1 MRRVD
6 YWFAVLLR
14 LTMLS
19 AAVGL
24 SGCSLL
30 LPESEPAPIPEAIEP
45 ETGIEVLPPLPA
57 PAPKRIARVSAPPP
71 LPSLAIVMTSGIA
84 AYADVAR
91 ELSKRFETYTIYNL
105 AEDERPPVST
115 LRLVNDSD
123 SGVIVA
129 IGLRAA
135 RSSVALA
142 SKPVVFSQVFNYQE
156 LLGENS
162 RGVSAVAPLDAQ
174 IAAWKEL
181 DPSISRVGAIVG
193 KGHDSLIEDAR
204 LAAER
209 HGVELLVHIAGSD
222 QETLFIF
229 KRMIRNIDGFWLF
242 ADNRVLSPRSLKLML
257 STAKEQQVPVL
268 VPTESMLSM
277 GASVSIGS
285 VTADIAETITKVV
298 RQIEAG
304 KIQTVPAI
312 TQLSEI
318 RVVTHDS
325 AARVADR

>member
-1 MRRVD
+1 MRFYRRCRRQHPK
-6 YWFAVLLR
+6 AQR
-14 LTMLS
+14 
-19 AAVGL
+19 
-24 SGCSLL
+24 
-30 LPESEPAPIPEAIEP
+30 E
-45 ETGIEVLPPLPA
+45 LPA
-57 PAPKRIARVSAPPP
+57 PPPLP

-84 AYADVAR
+84 AYADVAT
-91 ELSKRFETYTIYNL
+91 ELSKRFETHTIYNL
-105 AEDERPPVST
+105 AEDERPPVSI
-115 LRLVNDSD
+115 LRLINDSD

-181 DPSISRVGAIVG
+181 DPSISRVGVIVG
-193 KGHDSLIEDAR
+193 NGHDSLIEEAR

-242 ADNRVLSPRSLKLML
+242 ADNRVLSPRSLQMML

-268 VPTESMLSM
+268 APTESMLSM
-277 GASVSIGS
+277 GASLSIGS

-304 KIQTVPAI
+304 EIQTVPAI
-312 TQLSEI
+312 SQLSEI
-318 RVVTHDS
+318 RVVTRDS
-325 AARVADR
+325 APRVADR

>member
-1 MRRVD
+1 MRRID
-6 YWFAVLLR
+6 NWIAGLLR
-14 LTMLS
+14 LTMLCF
-19 AAVGL
+19 ALGL

-30 LPESEPAPIPEAIEP
+30 PQEPEPTPIPEAIEP
-45 ETGIEVLPPLPA
+45 ETEIEVLPPLPA
-57 PAPKRIARVSAPPP
+57 PAPKSTTRVSTPPP

-84 AYADVAR
+84 AYAEVAT
-91 ELSKRFETYTIYNL
+91 ELSKRFETNAIYNL
-105 AEDERPPVST
+105 AEDERPPVNI
-115 LRLVNDSD
+115 LRLINDSD

-174 IAAWKEL
+174 VAAWKEL
-181 DPSISRVGAIVG
+181 DPSISRVGVIIG
-193 KGHDSLIEDAR
+193 EGHDSLIEDAR

-209 HGVELLVHIAGSD
+209 HGVELLVHTAGSD

-229 KRMIRNIDGFWLF
+229 KRMIHNIDGFWLF
-242 ADNRVLSPRSLKLML
+242 ADNRVLSPRSLQLML
-257 STAKEQQVPVL
+257 STANQQKVSVL
-268 VPTESMLSM
+268 VPAESMLAM

-285 VTADIAETITKVV
+285 VTADIAETITTVV

-304 KIQTVPAI
+304 EIQDVPAI
-312 TQLSEI
+312 SQLSEI
-318 RVVTHDS
+318 RVVTRDS
-325 AARVADR
+325 ALRAGDR